1 MQSKS
6 LLNYIVNYALFAACC
21 AIAMVY
27 QSYNFFKIPLN
38 IYLVAFVFFAT
49 ICSYNFHFFLA
60 KSNSSLLQVTLR
72 LLLLNTHIHYILLA
86 TIGMFSTFFLTKL
99 PIQAIVFSFVL
110 TIIYSLPLLP
120 FAIVVVLKKAGFL
133 KTILLAFTWAYVTVY
148 LPAATSNIE
157 NKILV
162 FWFVQRFVF
171 ILILCIIF
179 DNRDIVTDKIKG
191 LHSLATDMP
200 KNIINI
206 LVVVLLVASL
216 VLHYKSIYFGASI
229 RQAYSL
235 QCMATLVLVVYV
247 LSLKK
252 RGYFFYYCIVD
263 GLMIVSAIVSTLA
276 SI

>member
-6 LLNYIVNYALFAACC
+6 LLNYIVNYAFFAACC

-27 QSYNFFKIPLN
+27 QSYNFLKIPVN

-120 FAIVVVLKKAGFL
+120 FAMVVVKKAGFL

-148 LPAATSNIE
+148 LPAATSNIS
-157 NKILV
+157 NAVIAYWMV
-162 FWFVQRFVF
+162 HRFVF
-171 ILILCIIF
+171 MLILCIIF
-179 DNRDIVTDKIKG
+179 DTRDIKTDTMKG
-191 LHSLATDMP
+191 LHSLATDIP
-200 KNIINI
+200 KKAMHTFVI
-206 LVVVLLVASL
+206 LLLMASVVQNFYGFNFYISAKQLLGVQAVVVSTA
-216 VLHYKSIYFGASI
+216 I
-229 RQAYSL
+229 
-235 QCMATLVLVVYV
+235 VYTI
-247 LSLKK
+247 SLKK
-252 RGYFFYYCIVD
+252 RGYLFYYCIVD

>member
-1 MQSKS
+1 M
-6 LLNYIVNYALFAACC
+6 VNYAFFAACC
-21 AIAMVY
+21 ASAMVY
-27 QSYNFFKIPLN
+27 QSFNFLKISVN
-38 IYLVAFVFFAT
+38 IYLIAFVFFAT

-60 KSNSSLLQVTLR
+60 KSNSFLLQLTFR
-72 LLLLNTHIHYILLA
+72 WLLLNTHIQCILLA
-86 TIGMFSTFFLTKL
+86 AIGMGGTFFLSNL
-99 PIQAIVFSFVL
+99 PIYAIVFSFVF
-110 TIIYSLPLLP
+110 TIAYSLPLLP
-120 FAIVVVLKKAGFL
+120 FSMVVILQKAGFL

-148 LPAATSNIE
+148 LPAATANIA

-179 DNRDIVTDKIKG
+179 DNRDAVSDKIKG
-191 LHSLATDMP
+191 LHSLATDLP

-206 LVVVLLVASL
+206 LVAVLLIASL
-216 VLHYKSIYFGASI
+216 VLHSKSIYFGASI
-229 RQAYSL
+229 RQSYSL
-235 QCMATLVLVVYV
+235 QCMAALVLIVYL

-252 RGYFFYYCIVD
+252 RGYLFYYCIVD